1 MGYACPHRGKGE
13 SRLCDREFEAITGW
27 KRHMTRQHGGYDD
40 AQLSSVVSAPA
51 PNAELGRSLFLSEV
65 EGGIP
70 GQDHPQQEKQPS
82 PAGKVAPSA
91 SAPEPTKRVP
101 FKSKKLK
108 KFFSSIPQVFL
119 KAKGIEPDDDDKEMI
134 DTATEMLEEMFGVA
148 FEVPED
154 MWVIRSRWL
163 ALLFPFGAVLIIWAK
178 HMLPNFLQA
187 QAEAKEKEKEQEL
200 RPSVN

>member
-1 MGYACPHRGKGE
+1 M
-13 SRLCDREFEAITGW
+13 S
-27 KRHMTRQHGGYDD
+27 RQHGGYDD
-40 AQLSSVVSAPA
+40 AQLAAIVGAPA
-51 PNAELGRSLFLSEV
+51 PDAERGRSLFLAEADSV
-65 EGGIP
+65 
-70 GQDHPQQEKQPS
+70 DATLPQTGEEPKPSS
-82 PAGKVAPSA
+82 PAAPSL
-91 SAPEPTKRVP
+91 EPVKRVP

-163 ALLFPFGAVLIIWAK
+163 ALLFPFGAIVIIWAK
-178 HMLPNFLQA
+178 HMLPAFLKA
-187 QAEAKEKEKEQEL
+187 QAEKKEEDKTDEI
-200 RPSVN
+200 PTAGS